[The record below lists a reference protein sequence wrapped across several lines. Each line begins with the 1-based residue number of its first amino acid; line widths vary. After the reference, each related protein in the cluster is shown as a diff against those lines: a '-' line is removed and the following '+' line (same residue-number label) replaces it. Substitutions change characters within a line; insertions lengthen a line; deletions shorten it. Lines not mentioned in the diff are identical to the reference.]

1 VIVVVVG
8 PAGSGKTTVGRRL
21 ADALGWPFHDGDD
34 YHSPANVARMRAGAA
49 LAEED
54 RGPWLAALA
63 TLVARHAT
71 AGTDMVLAC
80 SALRRAHRRVLVPA
94 EADADAV
101 RFVYLR
107 ASPELLAQR
116 LSDRRGHFFG
126 AALLVS
132 QLATLEEPDAGEAA
146 PVLTLDADA
155 PVDVLVGRIREALQV

>member
-1 VIVVVVG
+1 MIVVVVG

-63 TLVARHAT
+63 TLVAGHAT
-71 AGTDMVLAC
+71 AGTDMVLAS
-80 SALRRAHRRVLVPA
+80 SALRREHRRLLVPA
-94 EADADAV
+94 AAPAAV

-107 ASPELLAQR
+107 AAPELLAQR

-126 AALLVS
+126 AALLAS
-132 QLATLEEPDAGEAA
+132 QLAALEEPDAGEAA
-146 PVLTLDADA
+146 PVLTLDVDA
-155 PVDVLVGRIREALQV
+155 PVDVLVGRVREALQV

>member
-1 VIVVVVG
+1 MIIVVVG

-34 YHSPANVARMRAGAA
+34 YHPPANLARMRAGVP
-49 LAEED
+49 LTDED

-63 TLVARHAT
+63 ALVARHAA

-80 SALRRAHRRVLVPA
+80 SALRREHRRLLVPA
-94 EADADAV
+94 AAPAAV

-107 ASPELLAQR
+107 AAPELLAQR

-126 AALLVS
+126 AALLAS
-132 QLATLEEPDAGEAA
+132 QLAALEEPDAGEAA
-146 PVLTLDADA
+146 PVLTLDASA
-155 PVDVLVGRIREALQV
+155 PVEVLVARVREALHV